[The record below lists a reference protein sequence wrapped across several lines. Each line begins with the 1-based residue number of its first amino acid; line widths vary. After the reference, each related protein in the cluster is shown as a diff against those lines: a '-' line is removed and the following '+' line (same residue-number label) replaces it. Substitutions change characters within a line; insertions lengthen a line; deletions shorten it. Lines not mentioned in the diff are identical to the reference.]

1 MKKIYSW
8 KQGKST
14 KSKNSSKKS
23 NSTNCVKESSSSSTN
38 QESNISLD
46 PNIKD
51 SIGIDY
57 EYLTANDIID
67 KIEELVKQYRIIATG
82 ADIDND
88 ENSPRDSSDD
98 SHVDSSVGSSVN
110 SSVGSSVNSFVDSH
124 KNNNYIIRNEHL
136 STNELIDKIK
146 ELTHKLKTDHE
157 ISEEIS
163 CISEAI
169 AIYSGFLNKICE
181 NGDKEN
187 LGITIYH

>member
-14 KSKNSSKKS
+14 KSKKS
-23 NSTNCVKESSSSSTN
+23 NSTNSVK
-38 QESNISLD
+38 ESNISLD

-51 SIGIDY
+51 SIVIDY

-110 SSVGSSVNSFVDSH
+110 SSVGSSVNSYVDSH

-146 ELTHKLKTDHE
+146 ELTYKLKTDNE
-157 ISEEIS
+157 ISSEIS